1 MTSIAHIARSIRDG
15 DRSARE
21 TIDVCLGRIEKDDP
35 ALGAMISI
43 DRDRAIER
51 AEDVDRKRA
60 AGEVLGPL
68 AGVPVAIKDNICTT
82 WGATTCGSKML
93 EAYHAIYD
101 AHVVS
106 RLEAADAV
114 IVGKTNLDEFA
125 MGSSTE
131 RGAIPRGSGET
142 CGTGLQPVEDTGCKP
157 VPHGFSTERGAM
169 QTTRNPWD
177 RERVPGGSSG
187 GSAVA
192 VASRM
197 VPGAL
202 GSDTGGSVRQPASFC
217 GVVGLKPSYGL
228 VSRYGLVAHA
238 SSLDQ
243 IGPLATDVRD
253 VALLLSVIA
262 GHDPRD
268 STSVDAPVPDYA
280 GSLDRPP
287 EALRIGIAE
296 EYFAEGLD
304 SEVERCVRAAID
316 EMKSAGARLVPVRLP
331 HLNYAISCY
340 YLIATAEASSNLAR
354 FDGVHYGRRADRP
367 SDVNDLYSRSRGTG
381 FGAEVKRRI
390 MLGTYALSAGYHDRY
405 YLKALKVRTLII
417 RDFEAA
423 FQQVDMIA
431 APVAPTTAFRI
442 GEKIDD
448 PLALYLG
455 DVHTVPV
462 NLFGGCAI
470 SVPCGFDAAGL
481 PVGLQLIGPAMG
493 EERLLRAAHSYQ
505 QRTDHHTKV
514 PA

>member
-1 MTSIAHIARSIRDG
+1 MTSITHIARSIRDG
-15 DRSARE
+15 DCSARE
-21 TIDVCLGRIEKDDP
+21 TIDACFDRIEKRDA

-43 DRDRAIER
+43 DCDRAVAR
-51 AEDVDRKRA
+51 ANDIDRKRA
-60 AGEVLGPL
+60 RGEALGPL
-68 AGVPVAIKDNICTT
+68 AGVPVAIKDNLCTT

-93 EAYHAIYD
+93 ESYHAIHD
-101 AHVVS
+101 AHAVS
-106 RLEAADAV
+106 RLEAAGAV

-131 RGAIPRGSGET
+131 GSA
-142 CGTGLQPVEDTGCKP
+142 L
-157 VPHGFSTERGAM
+157 

-268 STSVDAPVPDYA
+268 STSVNAPLPDYFS
-280 GSLDRPP
+280 SLDKPP
-287 EALRIGIAE
+287 ETLRIGVAE
-296 EYFAEGLD
+296 EYFAEGLN

-316 EMKSAGARLVPVRLP
+316 EMRSAGARLVPIHLP
-331 HLNYAISCY
+331 HLKYAISCY

-354 FDGVHYGRRADRP
+354 FDGVHYGRRADSP
-367 SDVNDLYSRSRGTG
+367 SDVNGLYARSRGEG

-390 MLGTYALSAGYHDRY
+390 MLGTYALSAGYHDKY

-423 FQQVDMIA
+423 LQQVDVIA

-455 DVHTVPV
+455 DVHTVSV

-481 PVGLQLIGPAMG
+481 PIGLQLIGPAMG
-493 EERLLRAAHSYQ
+493 EQRLLAAAQSYQ